1 MTEDDLR
8 INSADGYYQSD
19 YPKRPIFEQARGPNP
34 NLLNHLP
41 AADGYQARPNILN
54 HLPAIKEH
62 ILSRGIPSMHDFKNL
77 SERRNVPQPHV
88 AQSMSSQN
96 GKFDL
101 SLEEYIRNVGFRLD
115 FLKIFELTAPYYYQ
129 MGCR

>member
-1 MTEDDLR
+1 MPEDDLR

-19 YPKRPIFEQARGPNP
+19 YQKRPTFEQAQRGPNP

-41 AADGYQARPNILN
+41 AADGYQTRPNILN

-62 ILSRGIPSMHDFKNL
+62 ILSRGIPSMHDFNL
-77 SERRNVPQPHV
+77 SERRNAPQPHV
-88 AQSMSSQN
+88 AQSMLSQN

-101 SLEEYIRNVGFRLD
+101 S
-115 FLKIFELTAPYYYQ
+115 
-129 MGCR
+129 